1 MVKIRVRGSGMQ
13 RSQVGTGL
21 FVHVCH
27 SDARPHKQVNDG
39 RLRVTHKPRGSV
51 QCLLAVGSE

>member
-1 MVKIRVRGSGMQ
+1 MAEIRVRGSGIQ
-13 RSQVGTGL
+13 CSQVGIGL
-21 FVHVCH
+21 FVHVRY

-39 RLRVTHKPRGSV
+39 RLRVTHKPRGTV